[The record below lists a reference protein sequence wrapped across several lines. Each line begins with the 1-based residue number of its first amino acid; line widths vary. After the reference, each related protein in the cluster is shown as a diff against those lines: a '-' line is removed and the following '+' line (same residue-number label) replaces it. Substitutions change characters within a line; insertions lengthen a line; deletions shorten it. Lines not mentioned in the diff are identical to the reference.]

1 MDERIYNRIL
11 AGEIT
16 ALTIDT
22 SIFEKNSLALES
34 GLLAQL
40 DQFRESEFEL
50 VIANTVANEVKR
62 HLTKNATDATKSL
75 RTALAHTAKHR
86 ALSSTR
92 QEELTAL
99 SNLAA
104 SDDAARASK
113 RFDDWVQLVGA
124 DILHE
129 EEFAS
134 IGEVMRRYEAG
145 EPPFTETGEKKQEF
159 PDAVAL
165 STLEGWAEA
174 HDTKILAVA
183 HDKDWQRYGAQSKR
197 LVVVEDLADALS
209 TIQGLGSAREPAV
222 RLATLFVAGDAVGL
236 HAAVL
241 EAVRDQVDKF
251 NFRVEADSQFS
262 VEEEGVEPTVDDI
275 TLDIPDATGATLDTI
290 SHEDGQAVIKISG
303 TASLQVDAHFSF
315 EKFDSIDRDYLG
327 MGSATISD
335 NVEIEFEV
343 LAMVQI
349 DADGLTLNGV
359 ELLPVTHDMYYN
371 DIEPDWIVNQRPKLS
386 TFQRPILSTFDAC

>member
-86 ALSSTR
+86 ALSSKH

-104 SDDAARASK
+104 SDDAARARK
-113 RFDDWVQLVGA
+113 RFDDWVQRVGA

-145 EPPFTETGEKKQEF
+145 EPPFAETGEKKQEF

-209 TIQGLGSAREPAV
+209 TVQGLGSAREPAV
-222 RLATLFVAGDAVGL
+222 RLATLFVTGDAVGL

-275 TLDIPDATGATLDTI
+275 TLDIPDATGANIARGWAGGDQ
-290 SHEDGQAVIKISG
+290 D
-303 TASLQVDAHFSF
+303 
-315 EKFDSIDRDYLG
+315 
-327 MGSATISD
+327 
-335 NVEIEFEV
+335 
-343 LAMVQI
+343 
-349 DADGLTLNGV
+349 
-359 ELLPVTHDMYYN
+359 
-371 DIEPDWIVNQRPKLS
+371 
-386 TFQRPILSTFDAC
+386 